1 MRRFP
6 VYFLIDVS
14 DFMAGSSIEQTQKG
28 MSSIIQ
34 RIKSD
39 PYMLEMGTISV
50 ITFSEKVTCV
60 VPLIKLV
67 DFHEP
72 MLQIEEGKSSID
84 RVLDFLMEDMDKT
97 LIKTT
102 LGQKGDWMPVVFL
115 FTNCIPTDNISFTRW
130 NNSYWGMATIVVITI
145 SDDMNTQLWGQL
157 TKNVVNLKEK
167 ESLMRFFR
175 FVCIEPPYSS
185 FNHNIA
191 DDVVKLPPSPD
202 DITIII

>member
-1 MRRFP
+1 
-6 VYFLIDVS
+6 
-14 DFMAGSSIEQTQKG
+14 
-28 MSSIIQ
+28 
-34 RIKSD
+34 
-39 PYMLEMGTISV
+39 
-50 ITFSEKVTCV
+50 
-60 VPLIKLV
+60 
-67 DFHEP
+67 
-72 MLQIEEGKSSID
+72 
-84 RVLDFLMEDMDKT
+84 MEDIDKT

>member
-72 MLQIEEGKSSID
+72 MLQIE
-84 RVLDFLMEDMDKT
+84 
-97 LIKTT
+97 
-102 LGQKGDWMPVVFL
+102 
-115 FTNCIPTDNISFTRW
+115 
-130 NNSYWGMATIVVITI
+130 
-145 SDDMNTQLWGQL
+145 
-157 TKNVVNLKEK
+157 
-167 ESLMRFFR
+167 
-175 FVCIEPPYSS
+175 
-185 FNHNIA
+185 
-191 DDVVKLPPSPD
+191 
-202 DITIII
+202 